1 MPTHEEEPLF
11 AREFASLTTAQ
22 KTRFQDA
29 VRKMVNDLKAGQP
42 FRPGLRVKGV
52 QGHAGVFEMTW
63 APDGRAI
70 FQYDSEQIPGEKH
83 IIWRRIGGHQILQ
96 NP

>member
-11 AREFASLTTAQ
+11 ARECASLTTAQ
-22 KTRFQDA
+22 KACFQDG
-29 VRKMVNDLKAGQP
+29 VRKMVNAIKARQP

-63 APDGRAI
+63 APDGRAT
-70 FQYDSEQIPGEKH
+70 FQYDSEQSPGEKR
-83 IIWRRIGGHQILQ
+83 IIWRRIGGHEILQ